1 MSQMTD
7 IKPDPGKAPGA
18 ASTPVEGS
26 GEESPPGPPQT
37 SGGANQTL
45 RGIGLAL
52 LAGLMF
58 TLLDTSAKWIAQDLA
73 LEVAVWGRY
82 SFHLLLMLLIFGIR
96 DPMRLIRTQRPVAL
110 VLRGALLTVCT
121 VGMFVALKHIP
132 IADAQAIGFVAPL
145 FVVALSIPLLGEV
158 VGVRR
163 WSAVLIGFLG
173 MLVIV
178 RPGFADVHWAY
189 FVVVG
194 VAFLYAIYILTT
206 RRLAQTEDAVA
217 MLFYTAVIGT
227 IATSVVV
234 PFRWET
240 PTVTEWGVM
249 LVMGAIG
256 GGAHLI
262 VIHAYRIASASLLA
276 PFQYVQIVWATALG
290 FVVFGDFP
298 DLWTIAGA
306 AIIVASGLYVC
317 FREAELERR
326 RTGG

>member
-1 MSQMTD
+1 MSHATD
-7 IKPDPGKAPGA
+7 PKPA
-18 ASTPVEGS
+18 
-26 GEESPPGPPQT
+26 ESPAEA
-37 SGGANQTL
+37 GAFVNRPLQ
-45 RGIGLAL
+45 GIALAL
-52 LAGLMF
+52 TAGFMF
-58 TLLDTSAKWIAQDLA
+58 TILDTSAKWIAQDLA

-82 SFHLLLMLLIFGIR
+82 SFHLLLMILIFGLR
-96 DPMRLIRTQRPVAL
+96 DPMRLIRTRRPVAL
-110 VLRGALLTVCT
+110 ILRGALLTVCT
-121 VGMFVALKHIP
+121 VGMFLALKHIP

-158 VGVRR
+158 VGLRR
-163 WSAVLIGFLG
+163 WSAVVIGFAG

-178 RPGFADVHWAY
+178 RPGFAEVHWAY
-189 FVVVG
+189 LVVVG

-217 MLFYTAVIGT
+217 MLFFTALIGT
-227 IATSVVV
+227 IATSAVV

-240 PTVTEWGVM
+240 PTATEWVVM

-276 PFQYVQIVWATALG
+276 PFQYVQIIWATALG
-290 FVVFGDFP
+290 LAVFGDFP
-298 DLWTIAGA
+298 DLWTMAGA

-326 RTGG
+326 RARA